1 MPTNSP
7 NPNKPPV
14 AKRTIRKPDGTVI
27 RKGTR
32 KPYRK
37 ATNLQIEE
45 RVEELAAYY
54 RRHPLASRFQLH
66 KQFVGPGKWDVHWA
80 HFDQVYIFR
89 ARKLNRKLAEIPRA
103 EAKAVG
109 NAVIADLLDHD
120 DPKVRVAA
128 EKAYRDIHG
137 YGAPTHVRVGN
148 PDGSPQAPAVVAPTV
163 IFQLPDNHRNGD
175 KQ

>member
-14 AKRTIRKPDGTVI
+14 AKRTIRLPDGRI
-27 RKGTR
+27 IKKGER
-32 KPYRK
+32 KPSRK
-37 ATNLQIEE
+37 ATNAEIEE
-45 RVEELAAYY
+45 RIEELAAYY
-54 RRHPLASRFQLH
+54 RRHPLASRFKVH
-66 KQFVGPGKWDVHWA
+66 KEFCPKWDVNWSTV
-80 HFDQVYIFR
+80 DVLYIPR
-89 ARKLNRKLAEIPRA
+89 ARKLNRRLAEIPRA

-163 IFQLPDNHRNGD
+163 IFNLPDNERNG
-175 KQ
+175 KSNE